1 MTRATK
7 RETADQVT
15 LKISTRRYGLKLIY
29 FFGLESPGEEISLSQ
44 GQSSISV
51 LDVKDALW

>member
-15 LKISTRRYGLKLIY
+15 LKILTRSYGLKPIY

-44 GQSSISV
+44 G
-51 LDVKDALW
+51 